1 MHLVVGG
8 RGGIG
13 SAVVTTLEG
22 EGMECLVLDRQD
34 GHDAGDPES
43 VERFLSERLG
53 ERGALSSVI
62 MLSGSV
68 GAGGIEEHGI
78 EDWRRVIDDNL
89 TSIFVV
95 VRSALPYLRRNGG
108 GSIVVLS
115 SVNARTGGNTLSGP
129 AYAAAKAGA
138 IGLARNLAKELA
150 ADDIR
155 VNAIAPGPVA
165 TPMVARLSETELA
178 SVVDQMLTRRVIQP
192 AEIAAIVRFLLSDGA
207 VSITGAT
214 IDVNGGMWM

>member
-13 SAVVTTLEG
+13 SAVVEALETDG
-22 EGMECLVLDRQD
+22 QQCLVLDRQD
-34 GHDAGDPES
+34 GHDASDPEA
-43 VERFLSERLG
+43 VERFLAERLG
-53 ERGALSSVI
+53 ADGTLASAIL
-62 MLSGSV
+62 LSGSV
-68 GAGGIEEHGI
+68 GAGGLEAHDID
-78 EDWRRVIDDNL
+78 DWRRVLDDNL
-89 TSIFVV
+89 TSVFVV
-95 VRSALPYLRRNGG
+95 ARAALPFLRRNGG
-108 GSIVVLS
+108 GAIVVLS

-138 IGLARNLAKELA
+138 IGLTRNLAKELA
-150 ADDIR
+150 ADSIR

-165 TPMVARLSETELA
+165 TPMVARLSAEELA
-178 SVVDQMLTRRVIQP
+178 GVTDQMATGRVIEP
-192 AEIAAIVRFLLSDGA
+192 TEVAAVVRFLLSDGA

>member
-22 EGMECLVLDRQD
+22 EGMKCLVLDRQD

-53 ERGALSSVI
+53 ERGALASVI